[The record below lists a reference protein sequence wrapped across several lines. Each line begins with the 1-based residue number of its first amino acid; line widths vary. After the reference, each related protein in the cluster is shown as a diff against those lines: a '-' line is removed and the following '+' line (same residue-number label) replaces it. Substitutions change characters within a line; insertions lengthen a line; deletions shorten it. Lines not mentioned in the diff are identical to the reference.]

1 MHGRLDTA
9 PIRDPVLKR
18 RSPTPIDARSLTRPR
33 PCRYTDA
40 MHDDADAVDVARAG
54 AAFAA
59 RREELGLSQRELAA
73 MKIVSAPTLI
83 AFEKGRTWPRDRTRA
98 KLEQAVQW
106 PPGALARLSVGGDP
120 DASTAKEVRRD
131 DPSALVTGAVTIA
144 VGQVLATAD
153 ALPTEDDPA
162 FGDRVRGVLN
172 DLRALDAMTARAM
185 RSSHGSPEV
194 IRLLSQIR
202 HRYAE
207 LTTRAASA
215 PGATAGQRLFA
226 ARHRASLSVS
236 EAASA
241 LGVAPELVMAAES
254 EQPVDA
260 DVRDRIDGFI
270 AALTG

>member
-1 MHGRLDTA
+1 
-9 PIRDPVLKR
+9 
-18 RSPTPIDARSLTRPR
+18 
-33 PCRYTDA
+33 

-106 PPGALARLSVGGDP
+106 PPGTLARLSVGGDP
-120 DASTAKEVRRD
+120 DTSTAKESRQD
-131 DPSALVTGAVTIA
+131 DPSALVTGAVAMA

-153 ALPTEDDPA
+153 ALPPDDDPA
-162 FGDRVRGVLN
+162 FGARVRVVLN

-185 RSSHGSPEV
+185 RSTHGSPQV

-207 LTTRAASA
+207 LTTRAAAA
-215 PGATAGQRLFA
+215 PGATPGQRLFA
-226 ARHRASLSVS
+226 ARHRASLSVP

-241 LGVAPELVMAAES
+241 LGVSPELVTAAES
-254 EQPVDA
+254 EQPVD
-260 DVRDRIDGFI
+260 DDIRDRIDGFL
-270 AALTG
+270 AALAG